1 MSKPEKPGVPSV
13 PGDQKPERKA
23 RKPRTTTVS
32 LRLTPEQVAECADIA
47 RGLGDP
53 EWGTT
58 VRPMAVAARALA
70 LGLER
75 IRGEMQ

>member
-1 MSKPEKPGVPSV
+1 MSKPEKPSV
-13 PGDQKPERKA
+13 PGVPGEAKKT